1 MERDADIRNI
11 QKEDLDLLE
20 MGGPEVEQVDVVT
33 AVHAAAGPE
42 REVTDGALG
51 VEVSQREVLGEVAG
65 EMEAEILRG
74 MLEAQ
79 GIKVWIS
86 QEGAGRV
93 YGLGVGRLGRVQILV
108 PEDDMVR
115 SKALLEEYYAGQ
127 LENQD
132 FDLSNEE
139 QEDADE
145 DPSE

>member
-1 MERDADIRNI
+1 MSN
-11 QKEDLDLLE
+11 
-20 MGGPEVEQVDVVT
+20 EQWQV
-33 AVHAAAGPE
+33 A
-42 REVTDGALG
+42 
-51 VEVSQREVLGEVAG
+51 GEVAG
-65 EMEAEILRG
+65 EIEAEILRG

-86 QEGAGRV
+86 QEGAGHV
-93 YGLGVGRLGRVQILV
+93 FALGVGRLGRVQILV
-108 PEDDMVR
+108 PQEDLVR

-145 DPSE
+145 DSSE